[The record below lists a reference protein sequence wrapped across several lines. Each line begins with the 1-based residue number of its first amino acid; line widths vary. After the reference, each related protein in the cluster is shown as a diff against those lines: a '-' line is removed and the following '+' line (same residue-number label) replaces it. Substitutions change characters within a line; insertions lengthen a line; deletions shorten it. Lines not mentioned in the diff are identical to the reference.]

1 MEKKIDGK
9 SFYFGLNDA
18 GLIECKELG
27 VAAENFKDCFEL
39 AKKEFSEIIN
49 QARKNKGIVA
59 IFKSWKI
66 VEKCTVGTEDK
77 YKVWIVREDG
87 SRTKESKENVYV
99 LDQSVLDEIGKVKQ
113 HIKELE
119 KVEDEI
125 ESRLIPFYS
134 KE

>member
-1 MEKKIDGK
+1 M
-9 SFYFGLNDA
+9 
-18 GLIECKELG
+18 
-27 VAAENFKDCFEL
+27 
-39 AKKEFSEIIN
+39 
-49 QARKNKGIVA
+49 
-59 IFKSWKI
+59 
-66 VEKCTVGTEDK
+66 
-77 YKVWIVREDG
+77 WIVREDG

-119 KVEDEI
+119 KVEDKI